1 MKQERSNRWTG
12 HLVAA
17 LAVLAI
23 GLVLT
28 GLFGVEPAAAA
39 GIAGVTVA
47 GALGSTSWRAGRCA
61 RARS

>member
-1 MKQERSNRWTG
+1 MTT

-23 GLVLT
+23 AWVLS
-28 GLFGVEPAAAA
+28 GLFAVNPAAAA
-39 GIAGVTVA
+39 GIAGTTVG
-47 GALGSTSWRAGRCA
+47 GAIGSTRWRAGRCA